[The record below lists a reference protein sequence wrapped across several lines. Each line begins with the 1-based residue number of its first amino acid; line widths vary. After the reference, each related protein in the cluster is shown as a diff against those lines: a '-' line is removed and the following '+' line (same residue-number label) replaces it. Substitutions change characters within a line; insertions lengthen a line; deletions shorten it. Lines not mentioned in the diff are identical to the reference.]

1 MAKKKEEPAE
11 KPADAGLAPRGDAP
25 LTAPDYIE
33 TDSKLG
39 FENTEGRDFTYPV
52 LRLMQATSPQV
63 ADGVARLGQIVNS
76 LTNEVIVDVDEE
88 TDFVVAYHYPSWIQ
102 WAPKMGEGI
111 VAASIDPTSE
121 LAVAARKGTM
131 RPNSRKPLVT
141 EYHNFVVLLL
151 DHLDADG
158 QPTVAVLSFAKT
170 SYKTGRKLLMLARMK
185 KRPLFA
191 GIYALGTVKKEKDG
205 NKYFEF
211 TVDNSRTN
219 GGFATKEVYE
229 LAKAGFLE
237 FKGKVGDIEKQ
248 RQAAEGGAASEE
260 STDEEAG
267 DPDAY

>member
-1 MAKKKEEPAE
+1 MAKQKKDETPEKAVVPTSPA
-11 KPADAGLAPRGDAP
+11 PIAV
-25 LTAPDYIE
+25 PDYIE
-33 TDSKLG
+33 ADAKIG

-63 ADGVARLGQIVNS
+63 SDGIARIGQILDS
-76 LTNEVIVDVDEE
+76 LTNEVIVDADEE
-88 TDFVVAYHYPSWIQ
+88 TDFVVAYHYPSWIE

-111 VAASIDPTSE
+111 VAASIDPASE

-131 RPNSRKPLVT
+131 RPGTRKPRVT

-158 QPTVAVLSFAKT
+158 QPRIALLSFAKT

-185 KRPLFA
+185 RRPLFA
-191 GIYALGTVKKEKDG
+191 GIYVLGTVKKEKDG

-219 GGFATKEVYE
+219 GGFATKEVYDF
-229 LAKAGFLE
+229 AKAGYLE
-237 FKGKVGDIEKQ
+237 FKGKVTDLEAA
-248 RQAAEGGAASEE
+248 RQKAEGGE
-260 STDEEAG
+260 SVADG
-267 DPDAY
+267 DDDVDADSDKY